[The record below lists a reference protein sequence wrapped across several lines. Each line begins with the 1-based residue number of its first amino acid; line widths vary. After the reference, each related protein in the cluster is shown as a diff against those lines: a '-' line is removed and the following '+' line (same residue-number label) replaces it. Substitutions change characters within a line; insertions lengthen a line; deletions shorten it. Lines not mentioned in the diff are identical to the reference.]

1 MQTAYQNVL
10 FILSRVPVTFVT
22 GPEPR
27 LQGLLFLSR
36 RILWTRKLWQER
48 RRQKS
53 ARLRL
58 LEMFKRVSKVEGNS
72 GLWFLPVIPPPA
84 RSFPQEHN
92 IFVCNNLCVPLQAL
106 IGWCRTQYNLSLSM
120 PVCREYLPIYWY
132 HCTALCV
139 SRDLAFV
146 FADCW

>member
-1 MQTAYQNVL
+1 MLMQTAYQNVL

-72 GLWFLPVIPPPA
+72 GL
-84 RSFPQEHN
+84 
-92 IFVCNNLCVPLQAL
+92 
-106 IGWCRTQYNLSLSM
+106 
-120 PVCREYLPIYWY
+120 
-132 HCTALCV
+132 
-139 SRDLAFV
+139 
-146 FADCW
+146 